1 MLEQFAKI
9 TAAENRKSRGL
20 GYGTFD
26 VSTIKE
32 ILFIED
38 TQSFHEARMAN
49 LPSEIKQQIVEFCE
63 RNPNWVIGEAYQCYG
78 LYLLSEKPP
87 KFKGKETGYYGRGAN
102 TLLENCPSKLLLLA
116 EDD

>member
-1 MLEQFAKI
+1 MLEKFAKI
-9 TAAENRKSRGL
+9 TTAENRKNRGL
-20 GYGTFD
+20 RHGTFD

-32 ILFIED
+32 ILFVQDAE
-38 TQSFHEARMAN
+38 SFYSRHMNE
-49 LPSEIKQQIVEFCE
+49 LPPPIKQKIVEFCE
-63 RNPNWVIGEAYQCYG
+63 RNPNWAIGEAYQCYG